1 MRALIALLAVA
12 ALLGVVYVGVG
23 IADQQ
28 FLFGVI
34 IPYVA
39 IALFLTGL
47 VYRVLLWASAPV
59 PFRIPTVSGQ
69 QKSLPWIKQ
78 SRMES
83 PTSMLHVVGRL
94 ALEVL
99 FFRSLFRNTRVG
111 ITPTQRVVY
120 QSDKILWLAALAF
133 HWCFLII
140 FLRHM
145 RFFLEPTPAL
155 VKFLDGFDGFFQ
167 LTVPTFL
174 LTNAMIVVALL
185 YLLGRRLLDA
195 QVRYISLP
203 ADFLALFLLL
213 GVALSG
219 IFMRYITKVDLV
231 GVKELCIGLVTFRPV
246 VPEGVGLPFFIHLFF
261 VSALFAYFPFS
272 KLVHMGGVFLS
283 PTRNLANNSRM
294 RRHLNPWNPE
304 VEVHT
309 YEQWEDEFRDKL
321 EAAGIALERE
331 SSRDGKV
338 TAGTVAG

>member
-1 MRALIALLAVA
+1 MKALTALLAVA
-12 ALLGVVYVGVG
+12 VLLGLVCAGVALAG
-23 IADQQ
+23 QQ
-28 FLFGVI
+28 FLFAVV
-34 IPYVA
+34 IPYIA
-39 IALFLTGL
+39 ILVFLAGL
-47 VYRVLLWASAPV
+47 AYRVLKWAGAPV

-83 PTSMLHVVGRL
+83 PSSTLQVVGRM

-99 FFRSLFRNTRVG
+99 LFRSLFRNTRVG
-111 ITPTQRVVY
+111 LTPAQRVVY
-120 QSDKILWLAALAF
+120 QSDKYLWLAALAF
-133 HWCFLII
+133 HWCFLIV

-145 RFFLEPTPAL
+145 RFFLEPTPWL
-155 VKFLDGFDGFFQ
+155 VRFLDGFDGFFQ

-174 LTNAMIVVALL
+174 LTNAVITIALL
-185 YLLGRRLLDA
+185 YLLGRRLFDS

-203 ADFLALFLLL
+203 ADYFALFILLA
-213 GVALSG
+213 VVVSG

-231 GVKELCIGLVTFRPV
+231 GVKELSLGLVTLRPIL
-246 VPEGVGLPFFIHLFF
+246 PEGIGLPFFIHLFF

-283 PTRNLANNSRM
+283 PTRNLANNNRM
-294 RRHLNPWNPE
+294 RRHVNPWNPE

-321 EAAGIALERE
+321 EAAGLRLERE
-331 SSRDGKV
+331 
-338 TAGTVAG
+338 